1 MKLLIVEDNTRMR
14 KFLKLLLGDLATQIE
29 ECADGAEALRAY
41 EAHRPD
47 WVLMDIRMKETDG
60 IAATREIKAA
70 HPEARICIVTDY
82 DDPNLREAAKRAG
95 AREYVVKDNLI
106 EVRANLR
113 LEPRRRI
120 TCSMGSRGISASDKG
135 WSGTTDPGEA
145 LPGIILS
152 SGATTDGGKPVTSLP
167 SRHSE
172 TSLSECR
179 EEAACISR
187 ISG

>member
-29 ECADGAEALRAY
+29 ECADGAEALEAY
-41 EAHRPD
+41 HAHRPD
-47 WVLMDIRMKETDG
+47 WVLMDIRMKQTDG

-106 EVRANLR
+106 EVRRVL
-113 LEPRRRI
+113 
-120 TCSMGSRGISASDKG
+120 SAQ
-135 WSGTTDPGEA
+135 
-145 LPGIILS
+145 L
-152 SGATTDGGKPVTSLP
+152 
-167 SRHSE
+167 
-172 TSLSECR
+172 
-179 EEAACISR
+179 
-187 ISG
+187 